1 MKHQKNASSA
11 RKPSTPGRKMHR
23 RGTAEWRRWLDRY
36 ERSGLSQKTFCAR
49 HSLALS
55 TLTYWRRRER
65 NRVSGQSASFVEVP
79 RPAVAAVPS
88 AMAEAGVLIE
98 LPGGVRLE
106 VSQATDPKWLAALL
120 RELETVACSR

>member
-1 MKHQKNASSA
+1 MKHQKNASPA
-11 RKPSTPGRKMHR
+11 RKPSTLGRR
-23 RGTAEWRRWLDRY
+23 ICRCGAAEWRRWLARY
-36 ERSGLSQKTFCAR
+36 ERSGLSQQAFCVR
-49 HSLALS
+49 HGLALS

-88 AMAEAGVLIE
+88 AMADTGVLIE
-98 LPGGVRLE
+98 LPGRVRLE

>member
-1 MKHQKNASSA
+1 MKHQRSANSA
-11 RKPSTPGRKMHR
+11 RKPRPPGRKICR
-23 RGTAEWRRWLDRY
+23 RGAAEWRRWLVRY
-36 ERSGLSQKTFCAR
+36 ECSSLSQQAFCAR
-49 HSLALS
+49 HGLALS

-79 RPAVAAVPS
+79 RPIVAAVPS

>member
-11 RKPSTPGRKMHR
+11 RKPSTPGRRICR
-23 RGTAEWRRWLDRY
+23 RGAAEWRRWLARY
-36 ERSGLSQKTFCAR
+36 ERSGLSQQAFCVR
-49 HSLALS
+49 HGLALS

-65 NRVSGQSASFVEVP
+65 HRAAGQSASFVELPPGAMV
-79 RPAVAAVPS
+79 AVPS
-88 AMAEAGVLIE
+88 PMADTGVLIE

-120 RELETVACSR
+120 WELETVACSR

>member
-11 RKPSTPGRKMHR
+11 RKPSTPGRKICR
-23 RGTAEWRRWLDRY
+23 RGAAEWRRWLARY
-36 ERSGLSQKTFCAR
+36 ERGGLSQRAFCAR
-49 HSLALS
+49 HGLALS

-65 NRVSGQSASFVEVP
+65 NRAAGQSASFVEVP
-79 RPAVAAVPS
+79 QPAMLTVRSP
-88 AMAEAGVLIE
+88 MADTGVLIE

-120 RELETVACSR
+120 RELGTVACSR